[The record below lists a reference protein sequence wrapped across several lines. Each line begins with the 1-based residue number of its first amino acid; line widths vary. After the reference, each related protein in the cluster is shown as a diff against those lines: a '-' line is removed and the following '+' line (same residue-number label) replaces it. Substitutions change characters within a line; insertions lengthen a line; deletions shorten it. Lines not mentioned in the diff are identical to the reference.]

1 MASLLTSTDST
12 APGAPGAPD
21 APDGPVF
28 SDTSD
33 TLEQGSADPGDLL
46 HLGGVH
52 FDEHSVLHEAIAVEL
67 AEDCPAAEDDDADAG
82 GENGEASSD
91 EAPQEELEAFDPENP
106 QRAGR
111 MRTVMPAARFHHPG
125 GDAAVPAAD
134 KFIGFKHAQGRS
146 SAAGGK
152 PPLIVRA
159 LARVANTVNHGF
171 NLGEM
176 RLRMDGMH
184 TLQTTEGLAK
194 GLLVHRNVPY
204 KQSGGCGGDGGG
216 GGGRGGAAV
225 SSSSSSPASSW
236 KHRLDVYLPAGPREN
251 LKTVIHFHGGGWRR
265 GDRQAEFQGAP
276 AISRAYALAGFV
288 CFAPSYRLG
297 QHTQYIED
305 ARDAV
310 VWALA
315 HAAEYGADP
324 TRVFL
329 SGHSAGGNI
338 ATLLAVSGEW
348 LPPAAH
354 DAIQGV
360 VGMAGVYSVLNPL
373 GGALTRRKNKTYDK
387 MFRTAVFGNDLAVL
401 ARHSPTALLRLSLG
415 ETEPFPK
422 RECQICHLARHLL
435 HKNNG
440 DDGPN
445 PDPVTL
451 EAGGTVTAGPEGTK
465 WRNGPLPAF
474 LLMNAQADVGL
485 EADGARMTD
494 LLKRRQ
500 ERDGGP
506 APAYSVIP
514 STNHTTL
521 AWDVFGAL
529 PLATQF
535 VENT

>member
-1 MASLLTSTDST
+1 MAAILNLSD
-12 APGAPGAPD
+12 D
-21 APDGPVF
+21 VAPDGVAP
-28 SDTSD
+28 
-33 TLEQGSADPGDLL
+33 ADAAALL

-52 FDEHSVLHEAIAVEL
+52 FDEHGALHEAIAVEL
-67 AEDCPAAEDDDADAG
+67 AEDRNAVGSKEDASDAAAD
-82 GENGEASSD
+82 EPSSD
-91 EAPQEELEAFDPENP
+91 EAPQEELAAFDPENP

-125 GDAAVPAAD
+125 NDAAVPAAD
-134 KFIGFKHAQGRS
+134 KFIGFKHAHGIS
-146 SAAGGK
+146 GTAGGGKPK

-159 LARVANTVNHGF
+159 LARIANTVNHGF

-184 TLQTTEGLAK
+184 TLQTTEGVAK
-194 GLLVHRNVPY
+194 NIHVHRNVPY
-204 KQSGGCGGDGGG
+204 KMTVDGP
-216 GGGRGGAAV
+216 A
-225 SSSSSSPASSW
+225 SSSSSRW
-236 KHRLDVYLPAGPREN
+236 KHQLDVYLPAGPRVN

-288 CFAPSYRLG
+288 CFTPSYRLG
-297 QHTQYIED
+297 KHTQYIED

-324 TRVFL
+324 LRVFL

-354 DAIQGV
+354 DAIRGV
-360 VGMAGVYSVLNPL
+360 IGLAGVYSVLNPL
-373 GGALTRRKNKTYDK
+373 GGAMTRRKNKTYDA

-422 RECQICHLARHLL
+422 QECQICRLARHLL
-435 HKNNG
+435 HGNDG
-440 DDGPN
+440 DDGS
-445 PDPVTL
+445 PVSVEL
-451 EAGGTVTAGPEGTK
+451 ESGGTVTAGPEGTK

-485 EADGARMTD
+485 EADGARMID

-506 APAYSVIP
+506 APAYSIVNA
-514 STNHTTL
+514 TNHTTL

-535 VENT
+535 VANA

>member
-12 APGAPGAPD
+12 DAAPPAAAAAPGAPGAPD

-204 KQSGGCGGDGGG
+204 KQSGGGGGDGGG
-216 GGGRGGAAV
+216 GGGGGGAAV

-265 GDRQAEFQGAP
+265 GLRGSGASLRGRHRGLPGRRAHARRARPPQLHAQALVETEKAPFGGAVRSEMGAADMAHHGGNGYDKTAVVLYHGGQELPEPVKVRRKIHRQGVARFVGGERAE
-276 AISRAYALAGFV
+276 RLA
-288 CFAPSYRLG
+288 RD
-297 QHTQYIED
+297 D
-305 ARDAV
+305 AR
-310 VWALA
+310 
-315 HAAEYGADP
+315 
-324 TRVFL
+324 
-329 SGHSAGGNI
+329 
-338 ATLLAVSGEW
+338 
-348 LPPAAH
+348 
-354 DAIQGV
+354 
-360 VGMAGVYSVLNPL
+360 VL
-373 GGALTRRKNKTYDK
+373 
-387 MFRTAVFGNDLAVL
+387 
-401 ARHSPTALLRLSLG
+401 H
-415 ETEPFPK
+415 
-422 RECQICHLARHLL
+422 
-435 HKNNG
+435 
-440 DDGPN
+440 
-445 PDPVTL
+445 
-451 EAGGTVTAGPEGTK
+451 
-465 WRNGPLPAF
+465 
-474 LLMNAQADVGL
+474 
-485 EADGARMTD
+485 
-494 LLKRRQ
+494 
-500 ERDGGP
+500 
-506 APAYSVIP
+506 
-514 STNHTTL
+514 
-521 AWDVFGAL
+521 
-529 PLATQF
+529 
-535 VENT
+535 